1 MKWFF
6 RVLILTFFVLSSFSY
21 ASKDLKAEEV
31 VSIGGVPWGMA
42 FLDEKQLLINQ
53 KDGKIYL
60 YNLSTQKL
68 TLLANPPKSKLQGQ
82 GGLLDVQ
89 ISPNYKTDKW
99 IYFTYVKEVDSSA
112 VTVLARAKLKDKS
125 FYSWEELLVSESS
138 SNTGAHFGS
147 RITFDE
153 EGHLY
158 FSIGD
163 RGVREKAQDLQNHA
177 GTIIRLN
184 LDGSIPKDNPFV
196 KNQNAL
202 DEIFSYGHRNPQGLF
217 YDKQS
222 KKIYSIE
229 HGPRGG
235 DEINIIE
242 AGKNYGWPV
251 ISYGKE
257 YWAPFAVGEG
267 THKEGMQQP
276 IKVYIPSIAPSSLIV
291 YSGKIFKEYKGN
303 IFSGALKLRHINR
316 IVLDENQEVV
326 SEQRLFEN
334 LNERIRN
341 IIESPKGYIYFS
353 TDNGRIYVIK

>member
-68 TLLANPPKSKLQGQ
+68 TLLGNPPKSKLQGQ

-112 VTVLARAKLKDKS
+112 VTVLARAKLKDNS

-326 SEQRLFEN
+326 SEQRLFEK

>member
-6 RVLILTFFVLSSFSY
+6 RIFIVTFFVLSHFSY
-21 ASKDLKAEEV
+21 ASKDLKLEEV
-31 VSIGGVPWGMA
+31 VSIGGIPWGMA
-42 FLDEKQLLINQ
+42 FLDENKLLITQ
-53 KDGKIYL
+53 KDGKVYL
-60 YNLSTQKL
+60 YDLSNSKL
-68 TLLANPPKSKLQGQ
+68 TLLNNPPKSKFQGQ

-89 ISPNYKTDKW
+89 ISPNYKTDGW
-99 IYFTYVKEVDSSA
+99 IYFTYAKEVDSSA
-112 VTVLARAKLKDKS
+112 VTVLSRAKLKDNS
-125 FYSWEELLVSESS
+125 FYALEELLVSDSAT
-138 SNTGAHFGS
+138 NTGAHFGS

-153 EGHLY
+153 RGYLY

-163 RGVREKAQDLQNHA
+163 RGVRDDAQDLLNHS

-184 LDGSIPKDNPFV
+184 LDGTIPKDNPFV
-196 KNQNAL
+196 KNKDAL
-202 DEIFSYGHRNPQGLF
+202 DEIYSYGHRNPQGLF
-217 YDKQS
+217 YDKLS
-222 KKIYSIE
+222 KKIFSIE

-291 YSGKIFKEYKGN
+291 YSGKVFKEYKGN

-316 IVLDENQEVV
+316 IVLNEKHEVI
-326 SEQRLFEN
+326 SEERLFTH

-341 IIESPKGYIYFS
+341 IIESPHGYIYFS

>member
-6 RVLILTFFVLSSFSY
+6 RIFIVTFFLFSSSLMALDNLKAKEVLS
-21 ASKDLKAEEV
+21 
-31 VSIGGVPWGMA
+31 INGIPWGMA
-42 FLDEKQLLINQ
+42 FLDDNRLLITQ
-53 KDGKIYL
+53 KDGKIHL
-60 YNLSTQKL
+60 YNLSTSKL
-68 TLLANPPKSKLQGQ
+68 YSLQNPPKSKLQGQ

-89 ISPNYKTDKW
+89 ISPNYKKDKW

-112 VTVLARAKLKDKS
+112 VTVIARAKLKDKS
-125 FYSWEELLVSESS
+125 FYSWQELLVSDSASS
-138 SNTGAHFGS
+138 TGVHFGS

-153 EGHLY
+153 KGHLY

-163 RGVREKAQDLQNHA
+163 RGVRPNGQDLLTHSGA
-177 GTIIRLN
+177 ILRLN
-184 LDGSIPKDNPFV
+184 LDGTTPKDNPFV
-196 KNQNAL
+196 GNFDAL
-202 DEIFSYGHRNPQGLF
+202 DEIYSYGHRNPQGLF
-217 YDKQS
+217 YDKLTQ
-222 KKIYSIE
+222 KIFSIE

-257 YWAPFAVGEG
+257 YWGPFSVGEG
-267 THKEGMQQP
+267 TKKAGMEQP
-276 IKVYIPSIAPSSLIV
+276 IKVYTPSIAPSSLIV
-291 YSGKIFKEYKGN
+291 YSGKIYKQWRGD

-316 IVLDENQEVV
+316 IVLDENQKVIK
-326 SEQRLFEN
+326 EQRLFEQ

-341 IIESPKGYIYFS
+341 IVESPNGYIYFS